1 MLSFFTLPQGVS
13 WVTVRYM
20 LAEVQYGG
28 RVTDDY
34 DKRLLQCFARV
45 RVQSVPKLT
54 LLLYFND
61 KKNFLT
67 TLKFFPIFFFLQ
79 VWFSKRMFDASFCF
93 YNGYR
98 IPLCKTVEEYMSNIE
113 SLPTVDTP
121 QVLGL
126 HPNADIT

>member
-1 MLSFFTLPQGVS
+1 MS

-45 RVQSVPKLT
+45 RPPSV
-54 LLLYFND
+54 
-61 KKNFLT
+61 
-67 TLKFFPIFFFLQ
+67 LKFMNLFFHSKVPDITRMLLVFFLQ
-79 VWFSKRMFDASFCF
+79 VWFSKKMFEASFCF
-93 YNGYR
+93 YNGYK
-98 IPLCKTVEEYMSNIE
+98 IPLCKTVEEYMNNIE

>member
-1 MLSFFTLPQGVS
+1 MS

-45 RVQSVPKLT
+45 RVP
-54 LLLYFND
+54 LLKDSTFSFNYN
-61 KKNFLT
+61 KFPNISEWGFFSFFL
-67 TLKFFPIFFFLQ
+67 LQ
-79 VWFSKRMFDASFCF
+79 VWFSKRMFEQSFCF
-93 YNGYR
+93 YNGYK